1 MQEINNDHTI
11 WDNQS
16 SDPVLSDL
24 LDQVIDI
31 VPDAV
36 CTDSSQLMNILDLDQ
51 ATAANQSMNYQQDQL
66 QERLAINAI
75 QKSLMLC
82 ETAVKGPASPTIG
95 TPPSYN
101 STAVS
106 TEKNSCRTEISTMN

>member
-1 MQEINNDHTI
+1 MNNDHTM

-36 CTDSSQLMNILDLDQ
+36 CTDSSTIINLLDLDQ
-51 ATAANQSMNYQQDQL
+51 STAVNQTCFQQDQH
-66 QERLAINAI
+66 QINERLAINAI

-106 TEKNSCRTEISTMN
+106 IF